1 MDIKRRQVLV
11 AMLVMSQLGCMAF
24 GILWASQWLHGTFD
38 QIIHRSAVVQTKSTA
53 LHLVH
58 EISDLPGD
66 KSGNGAAPSDAQL
79 AEIERLCQRT
89 TIPQEGFVS
98 LMGNDGTLLCDSL
111 PENSKT
117 DLGKTPGLET
127 LKQGSHNT
135 PSLVEALKTPDP
147 NQESVTGFMTFGG
160 RQFLVT
166 AVNVPQLNAALAV
179 AIPED
184 KLSAMVAELITP
196 LMHVGFVLIGAV
208 VGATALC
215 TMFLVRRFD
224 STLLEV
230 STSLEREVDRRTHAL
245 QRSRNAVVFGLSKL
259 AESRDKDAGH
269 HLEHLRTYVTILAS
283 ELAKHNSKIDHHYVA
298 NLAIASAL
306 HDVGKMGVPDAV
318 ILKLGKLT
326 AAERRAM
333 QMHTVLG
340 DECLAAVER
349 MLGDQDQFLKLA
361 REVAASHHEQWD
373 GSGYPRGL
381 QGKEI
386 PLSARIVALAD
397 VYDALTSHRAY
408 RPAAS
413 HAEAREWIVS
423 HYGSQF
429 DPEVVEAFIARE
441 SDFAKISQA
450 AYRANEA
457 SSAPVQELGVALG
470 EGMPTVGPVA

>member
-1 MDIKRRQVLV
+1 
-11 AMLVMSQLGCMAF
+11 MLVMSQLGCMAF
-24 GILWASQWLHGTFD
+24 GVLWASQWLNGAFD
-38 QIIHRSAVVQTKSTA
+38 RIIRRSAEVQAQSAA
-53 LHLVH
+53 LHLAHQIAEVV
-58 EISDLPGD
+58 GD
-66 KSGNGAAPSDAQL
+66 RGAANGATSDNAAAGAKPSG
-79 AEIERLCQRT
+79 EITRLCQQT
-89 TIPQEGFVS
+89 KIPHDGFVS
-98 LMGNDGTLLCDSL
+98 LIRNDGTLICDSL
-111 PENSKT
+111 PKNATLE
-117 DLGKTPGLET
+117 LGDAPGLAQ
-127 LKQGSHNT
+127 LKQNANT
-135 PSLVEALKTPDP
+135 SLSLLDALKTTAQRQ
-147 NQESVTGFMTFGG
+147 QETVAGNMEFGG
-160 RQFLVT
+160 REFRVT
-166 AVNVPQLNAALAV
+166 AVNIPELNAALAV
-179 AIPED
+179 AIPEE

-196 LMHVGFVLIGAV
+196 LMHVGFILIAAV

-230 STSLEREVDRRTHAL
+230 STSVEREVDRRTHAL

-349 MLGDQDQFLKLA
+349 MFGDQDQFLKLA

-373 GSGYPRGL
+373 GSGYPHGL

-386 PLSARIVALAD
+386 PLSARIVARAD

-441 SDFAKISQA
+441 ADFAKISQA
-450 AYRANEA
+450 AFRASEA
-457 SSAPVQELGVALG
+457 SNLMVKELDEAGKMAPASER
-470 EGMPTVGPVA
+470 VG